1 MKALQ
6 FHVTVPQF
14 LAAKSLRA
22 VFGNQVFYKGPVRT
36 VRLIDIPEPALPSKD
51 WVKIKTA
58 YCGFCGSDLNLI
70 LLHDSPTASPFTS
83 FPCITGHEIVGE
95 IAEAGSG
102 VQAFRSGDRV
112 AINPVLGCAAR
123 EISPPCASC
132 QNGRAGNCENT
143 ARGSLPPGM
152 FIGIT
157 RGMNGGFAPY
167 LVAHKSQLHRIPE
180 GMSLESAVMTEPVSV
195 ALQAVF
201 DNLPLK
207 DEKVLVVG
215 GGVIGNLIIQSIR
228 YLSPDCHISMI
239 EPSPFAAEL
248 GLKLGADEWIASG
261 NMYQSAAKICKA
273 TVYKPMIGKEILMGG
288 FHRIYDTV
296 GNSATLN
303 MGMRLLSAM
312 GVLSVVGIAGDV
324 KLDLTPLWLKL
335 QTIKGVYAYGRV
347 TYQGEDQHVFDVA
360 LQLLHQKK
368 IKADI
373 LVTHKFRLEEY
384 EQMIQVNLN
393 KRKHRAIKTVVSFIQ

>member
-1 MKALQ
+1 LKALQ

-14 LAAKSLRA
+14 IAAKSLRA

-36 VRLIDIPEPALPSKD
+36 VRIVDIPEPEIPSED
-51 WVKIKTA
+51 WVKIKTV

-95 IAEAGSG
+95 IVKAGSG
-102 VQAFRSGDRV
+102 VRNFSAGDRV
-112 AINPVLGCAAR
+112 ALNPVLGCSAR
-123 EISPPCASC
+123 GITPPCVGC
-132 QNGRAGNCENT
+132 RNGRAGNCENT
-143 ARGSLPPGM
+143 AKGNLPPGM

-157 RGMNGGFAPY
+157 SGMNGGFAPY
-167 LVAHKSQLHRIPE
+167 LVAHKSQLHKIPE
-180 GMSLESAVMTEPVSV
+180 GLDLESAAMTEPVSV

-201 DNLPLK
+201 DNMPSGN
-207 DEKVLVVG
+207 ERILVIG

-228 YLSPDCHISMI
+228 YLSPDCHISVI

-248 GLKLGADEWIASG
+248 GLSLGANEVIDSG
-261 NMYQSAAKICKA
+261 KVYQTAAKICGA

-303 MGMRLLSAM
+303 LGMRLLSVM

-335 QTIKGVYAYGRV
+335 QTVKGVYAYGRV
-347 TYQGEDQHVFDVA
+347 TYQGEDLHVFDVA
-360 LQLLHQKK
+360 LQLLQQKK
-368 IKADI
+368 IRADI
-373 LVTHKFRLEEY
+373 LVTHRFRLEEY

-393 KRKHRAIKTVVSFIQ
+393 KGRHRAVKTVVSFAR